1 MKCLLCGSSNQAEF
15 STEMAIHFAGLKNL
29 DKPHVFISLKA
40 LVCLDCGFSRF
51 AVPETELQGL
61 REGRASAKAA

>member
-1 MKCLLCGSSNQAEF
+1 MNCPLCGSSNQEGF

-29 DKPHVFISLKA
+29 DKSHVFVLSKA

-51 AVPETELQGL
+51 EVPETELREL
-61 REGRASAKAA
+61 REGRASSAAA